1 MATQSQV
8 ERAQA
13 LAQEEAEL
21 RQLAE
26 ELLIET
32 EARAEEVKAQFAAQL
47 ASIQAE
53 SALTPAQTIQ
63 EAIAA
68 AQVVETELDLDER
81 ETRRLIDAQLREAGW
96 EVDTENL
103 TYRKGARP
111 QKGKNLAIAEWPTT
125 DGRADYSLGRGYW
138 LI

>member
-125 DGRADYSLGRGYW
+125 TDG
-138 LI
+138 LITAWEEDTG